1 LIVIDA
7 SVLVGAVLGTDAA
20 LVDRLSREPALHAPE
35 LLPLEVG
42 SVLRRLVLAGQ
53 LSERVARAALEKVG
67 ALPLTLHSHLG
78 LLPRIWEL
86 RANLTVY
93 DAAYVAIA
101 EALRLPL
108 VTSDVRLSRASGLRC
123 IVELV
128 SHTPLRIARV

>member
-7 SVLVGAVLGTDAA
+7 SVLIGAVLGTDAG
-20 LVDRLSREPALHAPE
+20 LVARLSREPALHAPE

-42 SVLRRLVLAGQ
+42 SVLRRFVLARQ
-53 LSERVARAALEKVG
+53 MSERVARAALGKVG

-93 DAAYVAIA
+93 DAAYVAVA
-101 EALRLPL
+101 EALGLPL
-108 VTSDVRLSRASGLRC
+108 VTSDARLSRASGLRC
-123 IVELV
+123 SVELV
-128 SHTPLRIARV
+128 S